1 MGQVGV
7 GSGATAGA
15 DVSLG
20 LFGQGLYKVRG
31 HSSFLNLLK
40 RLPKLDKLLRQI
52 LLAVMNNP
60 IIYADTFPCD
70 VPRDTTWWTTATHCY
85 RRLPEKTDTC
95 PSCDVTQDVLYCVSA
110 LEKSEENGLTKV
122 TLVTRQK
129 KMCYQCL
136 TFSFTDLD
144 GMIVFK
150 QDPRDIVARFYPVVV
165 NRFRSVKSARN

>member
-1 MGQVGV
+1 MGQVGS

-31 HSSFLNLLK
+31 HSSFL
-40 RLPKLDKLLRQI
+40 

-60 IIYADTFPCD
+60 SIYADTFPCD

-85 RRLPEKTDTC
+85 RRLPEKTETC

-136 TFSFTDLD
+136 MFSFTDLY